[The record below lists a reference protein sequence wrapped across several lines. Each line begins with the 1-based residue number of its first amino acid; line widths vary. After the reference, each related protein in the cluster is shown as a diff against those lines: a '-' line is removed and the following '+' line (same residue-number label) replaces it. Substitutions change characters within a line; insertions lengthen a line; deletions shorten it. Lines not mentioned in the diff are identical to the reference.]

1 MAFKQGNNPLSRKAS
16 PMRMSP
22 FKKQEPSMSMD
33 ELQKMS
39 AAQDAASKA
48 QADKLPQIEKPGFDY
63 EMDQDMSYPGGE
75 RGRDYD
81 EEGTKDGMSRKE
93 SPLNIDGGKAKHE
106 KHIGKKLDDQTWGGH
121 TQTEKHHR
129 GPSRKEAKYF
139 GLGEDD
145 GTARKTKKADK
156 TAKQVIKMQN
166 KRSSVKN
173 VYLGDP
179 DDLEGE
185 MVRTADKPASKRE
198 KRKVKKL
205 KKTKDQLGVSRVAS
219 PLNDGPEK
227 LVKEEPG
234 AILKVNTPKVRKPK
248 KSVGVA
254 STLKSE
260 KKVDVKVD
268 KKDIDTKLLT
278 KNKPKKKEPQSRAEK
293 RTIAT
298 KNKADKARKEAG
310 KNKSAESNQQNRAKA
325 KRLDKRA
332 KRQEGRAERK
342 AVRKDKSLSRSD
354 KRGKIIASRENQNK

>member
-93 SPLNIDGGKAKHE
+93 
-106 KHIGKKLDDQTWGGH
+106 
-121 TQTEKHHR
+121 
-129 GPSRKEAKYF
+129 AKYF

-145 GTARKTKKADK
+145 GKARKTKKADK

-179 DDLEGE
+179 DDLQGE
-185 MVRTADKPASKRE
+185 MVRTADKPAGKRE

-205 KKTKDQLGVSRVAS
+205 KKTKDQLGVSRKAS
-219 PLNDGPEK
+219 ALNKNDLNRKERKMVRQHMRGGN
-227 LVKEEPG
+227 VKPRDPFTE
-234 AILKVNTPKVRKPK
+234 VDPK
-248 KSVGVA
+248 KVLA
-254 STLKSE
+254 E
-260 KKVDVKVD
+260 
-268 KKDIDTKLLT
+268 I
-278 KNKPKKKEPQSRAEK
+278 NKRKKK
-293 RTIAT
+293 
-298 KNKADKARKEAG
+298 
-310 KNKSAESNQQNRAKA
+310 
-325 KRLDKRA
+325 
-332 KRQEGRAERK
+332 
-342 AVRKDKSLSRSD
+342 
-354 KRGKIIASRENQNK
+354 

>member
-93 SPLNIDGGKAKHE
+93 
-106 KHIGKKLDDQTWGGH
+106 
-121 TQTEKHHR
+121 
-129 GPSRKEAKYF
+129 AKYF

-145 GTARKTKKADK
+145 GKARKTKKADK

-179 DDLEGE
+179 DDLQGE
-185 MVRTADKPASKRE
+185 MVRTADKPAGKRE

-205 KKTKDQLGVSRVAS
+205 KKTKDQLS
-219 PLNDGPEK
+219 PLNFGPEAIK
-227 LVKEEPG
+227 LAKNNSGKKNAKASKIP
-234 AILKVNTPKVRKPK
+234 RKSIG
-248 KSVGVA
+248 SVT
-254 STLKSE
+254 TLKSE
-260 KKVDVKVD
+260 KKVDVKTD
-268 KKDIDTKLLT
+268 KKDIDSKLLT
-278 KNKPKKKEPQSRAEK
+278 KTTPNKKEPQSRAEK
-293 RTIAT
+293 RNIAT
-298 KNKADKARKEAG
+298 KNKADRARKDASRT
-310 KNKSAESNQQNRAKA
+310 NKEGGTIETQAKARAKA

-342 AVRKDKSLSRSD
+342 AVKKDKSLSRSD

>member
-93 SPLNIDGGKAKHE
+93 
-106 KHIGKKLDDQTWGGH
+106 
-121 TQTEKHHR
+121 
-129 GPSRKEAKYF
+129 AKYF

-145 GTARKTKKADK
+145 GKARKTKKADK

-179 DDLEGE
+179 DDLQGE
-185 MVRTADKPASKRE
+185 MVRTADKPAGKRE

-205 KKTKDQLGVSRVAS
+205 KKTKDQLGMSRESS
-219 PLNDGPEK
+219 PLN
-227 LVKEEPG
+227 
-234 AILKVNTPKVRKPK
+234 AT
-248 KSVGVA
+248 
-254 STLKSE
+254 
-260 KKVDVKVD
+260 
-268 KKDIDTKLLT
+268 
-278 KNKPKKKEPQSRAEK
+278 RAERRMSK
-293 RTIAT
+293 T
-298 KNKADKARKEAG
+298 KDKAAEAKKEAG
-310 KNKSAESNQQNRAKA
+310 ENKSAESNQRNRAKA

-332 KRQEGRAERK
+332 ERQESRAKRK
-342 AVRKDKSLSRSD
+342 EDRKSKKTKLSKANRGVAVTSVGSVKSSGIKKDVKSSDADIQDSTRAKVKKSL
-354 KRGKIIASRENQNK
+354 A

>member
-93 SPLNIDGGKAKHE
+93 
-106 KHIGKKLDDQTWGGH
+106 
-121 TQTEKHHR
+121 
-129 GPSRKEAKYF
+129 AKYF

-145 GTARKTKKADK
+145 GKARKTKKADK

-179 DDLEGE
+179 DDLQGE
-185 MVRTADKPASKRE
+185 MVRTADKPAGKRE

-205 KKTKDQLGVSRVAS
+205 KKTKDQLGMSRESS
-219 PLNDGPEK
+219 PLN
-227 LVKEEPG
+227 
-234 AILKVNTPKVRKPK
+234 AT
-248 KSVGVA
+248 
-254 STLKSE
+254 
-260 KKVDVKVD
+260 
-268 KKDIDTKLLT
+268 
-278 KNKPKKKEPQSRAEK
+278 RAERRMSK
-293 RTIAT
+293 T
-298 KNKADKARKEAG
+298 KDKAAEAKKEAG
-310 KNKSAESNQQNRAKA
+310 ENKSAESNQRNRAKA

-332 KRQEGRAERK
+332 ERQENRAKRK
-342 AVRKDKSLSRSD
+342 EDRKSKKTKLSKANRGVAVTSVGSVKSSGIKKDVKSSDADIQDSTRAKVKKSL
-354 KRGKIIASRENQNK
+354 A